1 MARLWAYREALDN
14 LPGNASRAALTERDR
29 SACTNPAAQP
39 QDFVSGI
46 GTTNVYG
53 GAHLY
58 RVPFDDMR
66 SIKGVGGKTFL
77 DFFTIGADGLAF

>member
-1 MARLWAYREALDN
+1 MESSARKRPWAQDSSGVRVF
-14 LPGNASRAALTERDR
+14 R
-29 SACTNPAAQP
+29 
-39 QDFVSGI
+39 DFVGGI
-46 GTTNVYG
+46 GTTRVYG

-77 DFFTIGADGLAF
+77 DFCTIGAD